1 MRHINHVLRHS
12 MAFAKNDLIGS
23 EGWSLDGLLVLVLNV
38 LEQLAPLP
46 LLRLVVH
53 EVLVLRE
60 QRRQSTFTLIP
71 DSGILRLKSVK

>member
-1 MRHINHVLRHS
+1 

-53 EVLVLRE
+53 EVIVL
-60 QRRQSTFTLIP
+60 QVQY
-71 DSGILRLKSVK
+71 SGDNQHLP